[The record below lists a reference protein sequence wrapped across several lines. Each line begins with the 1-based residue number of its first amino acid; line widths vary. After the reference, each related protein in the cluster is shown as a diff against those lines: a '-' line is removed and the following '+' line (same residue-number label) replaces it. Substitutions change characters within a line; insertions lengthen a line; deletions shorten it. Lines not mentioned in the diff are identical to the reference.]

1 MKSPVLSS
9 ADISE
14 VIALAWADEV
24 SFDEIEQRLGL
35 AEPAVIHLMRSHLKA
50 GSFRVWR
57 ARVSGR
63 KSKHLKLLRGKK
75 REISDEDDGGNGGI
89 RTLDTPYSV

>member
-1 MKSPVLSS
+1 MKTPPLSA

-24 SFDEIEQRLGL
+24 SFDEIEKRLGL
-35 AEPAVIHLMRSHLKA
+35 SEPMVIKLMRQNLKS
-50 GSFRVWR
+50 GSFKVWR

-63 KSKHLKLLRGKK
+63 KSKHQKLLRSRV
-75 REISDEDDGGNGGI
+75 REVSNENDGGNGGI

>member
-1 MKSPVLSS
+1 MKLPNLSP
-9 ADISE
+9 ADVSE
-14 VIALAWADEV
+14 VIALAWADDV

-35 AEPAVIHLMRSHLKA
+35 SEPAVIHLMRSNLKA

-63 KSKHLKLLRGKK
+63 KSKHLKLLRADMRK
-75 REISDEDDGGNGGI
+75 ISDQEFAF
-89 RTLDTPYSV
+89 